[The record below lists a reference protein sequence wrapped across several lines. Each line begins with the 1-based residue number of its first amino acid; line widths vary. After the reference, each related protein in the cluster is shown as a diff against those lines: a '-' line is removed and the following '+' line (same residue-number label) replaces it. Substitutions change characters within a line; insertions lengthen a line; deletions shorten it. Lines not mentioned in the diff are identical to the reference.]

1 MRHSTYSQRHST
13 YSKEKRHDNGEN
25 KLNKLNKN
33 GVRRPVRNG
42 DYAHLMSQFLELLL
56 NCLPVC

>member
-13 YSKEKRHDNGEN
+13 YSKEKRRDNGE
-25 KLNKLNKN
+25 NKLNKN

>member
-1 MRHSTYSQRHST
+1 MRHST